1 MQDAYITTKCYT
13 QYLSCN
19 TCTFPKWY
27 FIIKAIQFKVKK
39 KCLSY
44 HWNISALSDTYYII
58 KAQYWILNKQKK
70 IKPRNH
76 SHILAVTSVYTF
88 TKIFNYNI
96 HITAF
101 FPQID
106 GSLNRTFWQ
115 MDHLFFQNIMHID
128 YKFPNIAFPM

>member
-1 MQDAYITTKCYT
+1 MFKLSLKYKCSVRYV
-13 QYLSCN
+13 L
-19 TCTFPKWY
+19 
-27 FIIKAIQFKVKK
+27 
-39 KCLSY
+39 
-44 HWNISALSDTYYII
+44 H
-58 KAQYWILNKQKK
+58 NKSTVLHLKQTKK

-106 GSLNRTFWQ
+106 GSLSRTF
-115 MDHLFFQNIMHID
+115 
-128 YKFPNIAFPM
+128 